1 MSDTIRFKADG
12 RDVEGRRGASLL
24 GVLLGAGF
32 DIPHLCR
39 HEAVGVYE
47 SCRLCLVE
55 VRRHGRARV
64 VASCSYPVLE
74 GIEVFTAGEK
84 ILRLR
89 RTILE
94 LHLAHSPK
102 SEPLRRY
109 AAGLGVEETRFRI
122 ADPGNACILCGRCE
136 RVCTEVIGAHAIGF
150 SGRGAGK
157 ALTTPCEAES
167 AECIGCGACAVVCP
181 TGCIRVV
188 DNERD
193 MVREIPFIRA
203 RHDLEPC
210 RLCGRPVSTKAHV
223 EHLRRKGL
231 DEQSITTCD
240 ACKKLGHARLVAV
253 QGHM

>member
-1 MSDTIRFKADG
+1 MSDMITFKADG
-12 RDVEGRRGASLL
+12 TQVEGRKGASLL
-24 GVLLGAGF
+24 MVLLQAGF
-32 DIPHLCR
+32 EIPHLCH
-39 HEAVGVYE
+39 HEAVGTYGA
-47 SCRLCLVE
+47 CRLCLVE
-55 VRRHGRARV
+55 IKRHGRARI
-64 VASCSYPVLE
+64 ATSCNYPVME
-74 GIEVFTAGEK
+74 GIEVATAGEK

-89 RTILE
+89 RLTLE
-94 LHLAHSPK
+94 LHLARAPK

-109 AAGLGVEETRFRI
+109 AAHLGVRETRFRVS
-122 ADPGNACILCGRCE
+122 DPGNDCILCGLCE

-150 SGRGAGK
+150 SGRGAAK
-157 ALTTPCEAES
+157 TLTTPYEAES

-181 TGCIRVV
+181 TGCIRMV

-231 DEQSITTCD
+231 DELSITTCD
-240 ACKKLGHARLVAV
+240 ECKMQGHARLVAV